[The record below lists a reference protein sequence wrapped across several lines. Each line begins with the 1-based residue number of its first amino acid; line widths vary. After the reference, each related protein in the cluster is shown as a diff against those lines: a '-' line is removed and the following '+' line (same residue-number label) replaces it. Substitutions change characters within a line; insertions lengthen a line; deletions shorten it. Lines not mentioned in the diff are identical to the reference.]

1 MGNCCSSSEQ
11 DESMAALDKIMKS
24 IPDSVDLV
32 QTLDPLIELIDKQL
46 ERIKAT
52 SLQKASTSASSSS
65 SRIALESMS
74 SMASTMRFAA
84 QVIDKIKTEV
94 GNLQDSVIGS
104 GAVKAAKLAGES
116 HWIFLALSVM
126 AYALEEYVKIKEN
139 ESKCIELWIGSL

>member
-11 DESMAALDKIMKS
+11 GESMAALDKIMKS
-24 IPDSVDLV
+24 IPDSVDPV

-52 SLQKASTSASSSS
+52 SLRKASTSASSSS

-94 GNLQDSVIGS
+94 GNLQDS
-104 GAVKAAKLAGES
+104 
-116 HWIFLALSVM
+116 
-126 AYALEEYVKIKEN
+126 
-139 ESKCIELWIGSL
+139 